1 MRLAVMRAE
10 KVKSIGE
17 LVNRLRHATRE
28 VPPAHADASR
38 RGLNEQQLGPDTADA
53 VVGAMRLR
61 WPAKRRKDAVLAVE
75 YVMSASKDWW
85 DAATPQ
91 QQEDFVR
98 SSLEWL
104 ESKYGAENVVYSVL
118 HRDEQTPHLSVF
130 VVPERDGRLQ
140 AKNFIGN
147 DVQMRQDQST
157 YAKAIAH
164 LGIERGVER
173 SAAVHVKPSEFY
185 AQLQKAERFRERDL
199 QKFMLELDVPAPKAM
214 DRVNPE
220 KYAHRVVAAVLA
232 PFTKMLVAQQQQ
244 ITLQKKRIE
253 ALTETAKGVEK
264 RYGTFFELLDAMPQP
279 AQKKRA
285 KAVLKALA
293 GDIQAEKKTKK
304 EKDAA
309 SLAEHEKNVHVLS
322 EKMMLLQ
329 PKMTK
334 AKAVETVDNWLTSGD
349 PADEKKLLDLC
360 AAVVPDA
367 QKTGAAVTMLFEQPA
382 PKKSSGNGIDDG
394 PK

>member
-1 MRLAVMRAE
+1 
-10 KVKSIGE
+10 
-17 LVNRLRHATRE
+17 
-28 VPPAHADASR
+28 
-38 RGLNEQQLGPDTADA
+38 
-53 VVGAMRLR
+53 MRLR
-61 WPAKRRKDAVLAVE
+61 WPEKRRKDAVLAVE
-75 YVMSASKDWW
+75 YVMSASRDWW
-85 DAATPQ
+85 ESATPA

-98 SSLEWL
+98 SSLGWL

-130 VVPERDGRLQ
+130 VVPERGGRLQ
-140 AKNFIGN
+140 AKNYIGN
-147 DVQMRQDQST
+147 DTQMRHDQSS
-157 YAKAIAH
+157 YAAAIAH

-173 SAAVHVKPSEFY
+173 SAAVHVKPGEFY

-349 PADEKKLLDLC
+349 PADEKKLLELC

-367 QKTGAAVTMLFEQPA
+367 QKTGTAVTMLFEQPA